1 MVANDIVPMQI
12 RLLFTQIQTQ
22 HFNLWIKNI
31 VLVNLETR
39 QAIRKLLLTGWE
51 HTQLGDSWKLVSVM
65 KCYECSSW
73 EVRILIISVEPTDSD
88 ALSSSTACSADIFTF
103 YVLHLN
109 Q

>member
-22 HFNLWIKNI
+22 HLKLWIKNI

-51 HTQLGDSWKLVSVM
+51 SES
-65 KCYECSSW
+65 
-73 EVRILIISVEPTDSD
+73 
-88 ALSSSTACSADIFTF
+88 
-103 YVLHLN
+103 
-109 Q
+109 